1 MDKPDARTD
10 RDDRHEY
17 AVQLIAAAAKVC
29 GSRNRLAERSGIGRR
44 RLGYIEAGDR
54 RHGSTRLQVR
64 MSFAEQVILEAI
76 ASERLSE
83 DQPSGA

>member
-1 MDKPDARTD
+1 MKPDARIH

-17 AVQLIAAAAKVC
+17 AVQLIAACVKIV
-29 GSRNRLAERSGIGRR
+29 GSRNKLSRRSGITRS

-64 MSFAEQVILEAI
+64 MSFAEQVVLEDI
-76 ASERLSE
+76 ANGR
-83 DQPSGA
+83 